1 MFNSNLF
8 DHSVYD
14 RSVASEGM
22 RGILLSI
29 SHMNLQIT
37 IMQPLS
43 LTSLSSQGILD
54 TGLQLQIPAGSAM
67 EASGNLNNSE
77 VILRHPLTIGLSGR
91 GDPVINAT
99 IKTPISAAVGGG
111 GTLDPVNAFV
121 YQHMV
126 ARLLNSSDISIDL
139 VLKQEL
145 NVAMPGS
152 NTFIIEP
159 IIMTTTLSF
168 DLSGNGTL
176 GLRRLGTLNEDLFQL
191 ININLQPGEEIT
203 IDTDLL
209 DVAFGHISDVSSVTT
224 DSVFFDLNPGENEIT
239 VFTDTQEPMQITAI
253 WQNRWL

>member
-1 MFNSNLF
+1 
-8 DHSVYD
+8 
-14 RSVASEGM
+14 
-22 RGILLSI
+22 
-29 SHMNLQIT
+29 MNLQIT

-43 LTSLSSQGILD
+43 LPPLTSQGTLD

-77 VILRHPLTIGLSGR
+77 VILRQPLTIGLSGR

-99 IKTPISAAVGGG
+99 VKTPFGAAVDGG
-111 GTLDPVNAFV
+111 GTLEPVNAFV
-121 YQHMV
+121 YQHMTV
-126 ARLLNSSDISIDL
+126 RLVNSSDIDIGMI
-139 VLKQEL
+139 VKQEL
-145 NVAMPGS
+145 DIVMTGG
-152 NTFIIEP
+152 NTFNIDP
-159 IIMTTTLSF
+159 TIMTIPLSF
-168 DLSGNGTL
+168 DLSGSGNL

-209 DVAFGHISDVSSVTT
+209 DVVFGHTSDVSSVTT

-239 VFTDTQEPMQITAI
+239 VSTDTQEPMQITAI